1 MVKGVGF
8 MATIKNV
15 EQEVLDFY
23 NAGVEKGRLE
33 WGIGKIEFE
42 RTKDIISRYLS
53 NTKQVIYDIGGGTGE
68 YSRWLAQ
75 LGHEVHMFELAPRAV
90 EYAMELQN
98 HTEFPI
104 HSIELADARAI
115 FRPDESA
122 DMVLLM
128 GPLYHLLDK
137 DDRIDALKEA
147 VRVLKKD
154 GVLIVAVISRF
165 GSTLWGLSVFGQK
178 NDLIDEDAFMKMIQ
192 RELTDGQHIRPEQYP
207 NFIARAFFHT
217 PEELKVEIEEAGLA
231 YEKTLSVEGPV
242 WIVPAFEQKWT
253 DIKSKERLMKIAELV
268 EEQESLL
275 GMSPHMLAISRK
287 L

>member
-1 MVKGVGF
+1 

-15 EQEVLDFY
+15 EQEVFDFY
-23 NAGVEKGRLE
+23 NAGVEKERLKR
-33 WGIGKIEFE
+33 GIGKIEFE
-42 RTKDIISRYLS
+42 RTKEIISRYLL

-68 YSRWLAQ
+68 YARWLAQ

-90 EYAMELQN
+90 EHAIELQN

-178 NDLIDEDAFMKMIQ
+178 NDLIDEDAFMEMVQ

-217 PEELKVEIEEAGLA
+217 PEELKAEIEEAGLA
-231 YEKTLSVEGPV
+231 YEKTLSVEGPI

-253 DIKSKERLMKIAELV
+253 DKNSKERLMKIAELV